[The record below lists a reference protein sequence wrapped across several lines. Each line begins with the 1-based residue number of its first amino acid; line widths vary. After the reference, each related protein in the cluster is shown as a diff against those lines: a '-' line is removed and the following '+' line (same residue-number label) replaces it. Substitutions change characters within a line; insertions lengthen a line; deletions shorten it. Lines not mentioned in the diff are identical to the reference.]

1 MKNNKRVTS
10 KDVAKLAGVSQSTV
24 SRVFNPN
31 SDREVKENIKKVVL
45 EAGKKL
51 GYKPNIIARGLVSK
65 KTNMI
70 GIVVANPIGPF
81 YSKIITELTSKLQ
94 QKEAQPLIFTLE
106 EQEDIKKIID
116 KVLQYQV
123 DGVIIT
129 SSALS
134 EKMADE
140 CIENSLPTVL
150 FNVYQKYN
158 KISCIYSDNIES
170 GRIVAKFL
178 VDTGHRNIAHVT
190 YKKPAFT
197 IIERKVGFYE
207 ELKKHGIEYIIEEN
221 CDYTYEAGYEVG
233 LRLIQRKNIPDGV
246 FCVSDVIAM
255 GVIDA
260 IKNESNLRIPEDI
273 AIIGFDDI
281 PQASWK
287 SYNLTTIHQPVEL
300 LIDKSVEALFKLINE
315 SNMEE
320 IIEKVSTKIVARK
333 STRKNNKS

>member
-1 MKNNKRVTS
+1 MKSNRSVTS

-31 SDREVKENIKKVVL
+31 SNREVKPDIKEIVL
-45 EAGKKL
+45 DAGKKL

-65 KTNMI
+65 KTNMV
-70 GIVVANPIGPF
+70 GVVVANPIGPF

-94 QKEAQPLIFTLE
+94 QNGAQPLIFTLE
-106 EQEDIKKIID
+106 DQEDIQKIID

-134 EKMADE
+134 VEMADE
-140 CIENSLPTVL
+140 CIENDLPTVL
-150 FNVYQKYN
+150 FNVYKNHN
-158 KISCIYSDNIES
+158 KISCIYSDNRES
-170 GRIVAKFL
+170 GRMVAKLL
-178 VDTGHRNIAHVT
+178 VDTGHKNIAHIT
-190 YKKPAFT
+190 YKKQAFT
-197 IIERKVGFYE
+197 IVERKQGFYE
-207 ELKKHGIEYIIEEN
+207 ELKKHGLEYIIEES

-233 LRLIQRKNIPDGV
+233 LKLIQKKNIPDGV

-260 IKNESNLRIPEDI
+260 IKNESDLKIPEDI

-287 SYNLTTIHQPVEL
+287 SYDLTTIHQPVEL
-300 LIDKSVEALFKLINE
+300 LIDKSVDALFKLINKTSTE
-315 SNMEE
+315 D
-320 IIEKVSTKIVARK
+320 IIEKISTEIVIRQ
-333 STRKNNKS
+333 STRNIKK